1 MLIVTILPILLPL
14 ATALANAF
22 LPIRFCQTSWYRF
35 VRLALLIAVA
45 GLLVKVPALTTGA
58 FALSLS
64 VAGLITLPPLT
75 FLYTNTSLAVGL
87 VYICSQFLTTLH
99 EPLLGHPYPR
109 RTLELVTVSCVLAT
123 CLAANITT
131 LCYGWMAISAI
142 LVARRISLV
151 VEEPAQLVYWDLIS
165 NIGSVILVMIV
176 AVLAM
181 IQQRVNTFG
190 DIAASPFMVTLL
202 LLAALL
208 RLGLFPLPGNH
219 QMSWV
224 DRMAAL
230 CTGAW
235 LLLRVASVSTQS
247 FPGWNWLV
255 PAIAASSV
263 ITALLA
269 NLMGTRQLCRNY
281 MIASLVSAMVLAP
294 LLVPV
299 AGTGLAVLFL
309 INLVLV
315 AALLEQPGE
324 GMKRM
329 QAVVFKWLKVAAIPT
344 LMGVPFTLGFLCRW
358 ELQRLTGGIDQKI
371 TIILLTMSYT
381 LVTVYLWRQLAL
393 ELHQVAPQPRPAGSR
408 IGQQTLVNWV
418 ICGLGALFVLIE
430 LLVGFIPSSI
440 NTLMPTPL
448 SLPSLTQSLAADIT
462 TWIYLIATT
471 LVIPLAGAFFLYFQR
486 SLFHL
491 ASPVFE
497 SVRWFV
503 SFNWLYFIFD
513 KLLGWVSRVGA
524 LILNGIERKYLL
536 GWVLIWM
543 IIIVAFLVGT

>member
-1 MLIVTILPILLPL
+1 M
-14 ATALANAF
+14 
-22 LPIRFCQTSWYRF
+22 
-35 VRLALLIAVA
+35 AVA

-58 FALSLS
+58 FSLTLS
-64 VAGLITLPPLT
+64 VAGLITLPPLA

-87 VYICSQFLTTLH
+87 VYLCSQFLTTLND
-99 EPLLGHPYPR
+99 PLLGHLHPR

-131 LCYGWMAISAI
+131 LCFGWMAISVI
-142 LVARRISLV
+142 LLARRISLV
-151 VEEPAQLVYWDLIS
+151 LEEPEQLVYWDLIS
-165 NIGSVILVMIV
+165 NIGSIVLVMIV

-190 DIAASPFMVTLL
+190 DVAASPYMVTLL
-202 LLAALL
+202 MLAALL

-219 QMSWV
+219 QMGWI
-224 DRMAAL
+224 DRMSAL

-263 ITALLA
+263 VTALLA
-269 NLMGTRQLCRNY
+269 NLMTSRQLCVHY
-281 MIASLVSAMVLAP
+281 MISSLVSALVLAP

-299 AGTGLAVLFL
+299 AGSGLAVLFL

-315 AALLEQPGE
+315 TALLEQPGE
-324 GMKRM
+324 GMTHL
-329 QAVVFKWLKVAAIPT
+329 QALVFKWLKVAAILT

-393 ELHQVAPQPRPAGSR
+393 ELRKAAPQPRSASSQIDPQLA
-408 IGQQTLVNWV
+408 VNWV
-418 ICGLGALFVLIE
+418 ICGLGVLFVLIV
-430 LLVGFIPSSI
+430 LIVGFVPSSI
-440 NTLMPTPL
+440 NALMPTPL
-448 SLPSLTQSLAADIT
+448 SLPSLTRSLAEDIT

-471 LVIPLAGAFFLYFQR
+471 LIIPLAGAFFLYYQR
-486 SLFHL
+486 SLFKL
-491 ASPVFE
+491 SSPLFE
-497 SVRWFV
+497 SMRWFA
-503 SFNWLYFIFD
+503 SLNWLYFVLGKLFGWIFR
-513 KLLGWVSRVGA
+513 GSA